1 MAKDSNKLATNIDEQ
16 MDLLKSRG
24 MTFENEAKARE
35 NLLDIGYYRLGFYW
49 FPFEALYP
57 REDRR
62 DHKFREGTLFEN
74 VIQLYYFDFDVR
86 NIFLRYISR
95 IEINFRTKLIYEA
108 SNFWHDNPFW
118 YMDDKCIRRNFLE
131 DDDYM
136 RAVNFL
142 DNEPVVTRDKKRYK
156 RNYAPAWKAIE
167 FMPLG
172 IVSQLFANLK
182 DEGIARSAISK
193 YFGIGS
199 PNQLFDYIEAIRRL
213 RNSCAHGKVIFDY
226 KLPGALPNALP
237 IRLNPSQITNLSG
250 TYEVLKYLLGC
261 VSKNRVLDLQRE
273 LSEAFMK
280 VNKEEVMSIIT
291 QNTGIDAN
299 KL

>member
-1 MAKDSNKLATNIDEQ
+1 MAKDTNKLATNIDEQ
-16 MDLLKSRG
+16 MALLKSRG
-24 MTFENEAKARE
+24 MIFENEAKARE

-62 DHKFREGTLFEN
+62 DHKFRAETLFEN

-86 NIFLRYISR
+86 NVFLRYISR

-118 YMDDKCIRRNFLE
+118 YIDGKCIKRNFLDNE
-131 DDDYM
+131 DYV
-136 RAVNFL
+136 RAIHFL
-142 DNEPVVTRDKKRYK
+142 DNEPVVARDQKKYNRDH
-156 RNYAPAWKAIE
+156 APAWKAIE

-182 DEGIARSAISK
+182 DEGIARSRISK
-193 YFGIGS
+193 YFGINS
-199 PNQLFDYIEAIRRL
+199 PNQLYEYIEAIRRL

-226 KLPGALPNALP
+226 KLPGALPNAQP

-261 VSKNRVLDLQRE
+261 VSKNRVVDLQSD
-273 LSEAFMK
+273 LAKAFGR
-280 VNKEEVMSIIT
+280 VDKEEVMSIIT
-291 QNTGIDAN
+291 QNTGIDAKN
-299 KL
+299 L